1 MPWIARRRPVSI
13 LLGTVPLMSED
24 IGSLER
30 LGAPS
35 EWFVRAIEAIYAA
48 AATPSAWAAALT
60 KLILR

>member
-1 MPWIARRRPVSI
+1 
-13 LLGTVPLMSED
+13 MSED

-35 EWFVRAIEAIYAA
+35 ERFVRAIEAIYAA

-60 KLILR
+60 KLIPAIAATRRRRLP